1 MAGTTLT
8 LAAGAGRTILPH
20 AARPLHEMTTSA
32 LDESALLRAA
42 TAQVPDADF
51 GGEEFLPAFSQ
62 LLAALRDE
70 AQLDRSGEWAT
81 AARIIM
87 ALNRRRQLSRLL
99 VRAPELRERPIVA
112 PIFILGFPR
121 TGTTLLHNLL
131 AADRRNRAV
140 RLWEMREPFAPD
152 DQPGFDEQAWS
163 RSVIATTEQ
172 VIAAGYKMSPR
183 LADIHPLRA
192 TWPDECSWLF
202 RNSFQSLVFGFSHYV
217 PSYVE
222 WLLAQDM
229 LPAYAYFKL
238 QLQAI
243 THQRGGA
250 PLVLKDPC
258 HLWHL
263 DALLQVFPDARVI
276 QLHRPPEQVVGSFAS
291 LCRALHEGGAT
302 ARPSAEIGRYA
313 IDMLAR
319 GLQRIDA
326 VRATLTP
333 ERILDVDYRELVGDP
348 IATLQRIHGR
358 FGVEFGAEAR
368 AEAESWLAENRGLSG
383 RHHYELHEFGL
394 DASMVERRFADA
406 RPGPARHM
414 EVQHVG

>member
-1 MAGTTLT
+1 
-8 LAAGAGRTILPH
+8 
-20 AARPLHEMTTSA
+20 MTTSA

-51 GGEEFLPAFSQ
+51 GGEDFLPAFSQ

-99 VRAPELRERPIVA
+99 ARAPELRERPIVA

-131 AADRRNRAV
+131 AADPGNRAV

-152 DQPGFDEQAWS
+152 DRPDFDAQAWS

-172 VIAAGYKMSPR
+172 VIAAGYKMAPR

-291 LCRALHEGGAT
+291 LCQALHEAGAKL
-302 ARPSAEIGRYA
+302 RPSAEIGRYA
-313 IDMLAR
+313 VDMLAQ
-319 GLQRIDA
+319 GLHRSDA
-326 VRATLTP
+326 VTASLAP
-333 ERILDVDYRELVGDP
+333 ERILDVDYRELVDDP
-348 IATLQRIHGR
+348 LATVQRIYTRLGLEYSAQAR
-358 FGVEFGAEAR
+358 DGAAT
-368 AEAESWLAENRGLSG
+368 WLAENCGLSG
-383 RHHYELHEFGL
+383 RHRYELHEFGL
-394 DASMVERRFADA
+394 DAGTVERRFARA
-406 RPGPARHM
+406 RELPPRQTEA
-414 EVQHVG
+414 QHAG

>member
-1 MAGTTLT
+1 
-8 LAAGAGRTILPH
+8 
-20 AARPLHEMTTSA
+20 MTTSA
-32 LDESALLRAA
+32 LDEAALLRAA

-51 GGEEFLPAFSQ
+51 GGEEFLPAFSR

-70 AQLDRSGEWAT
+70 AQLDRSGEWAA
-81 AARIIM
+81 AARIVM

-99 VRAPELRERPIVA
+99 ARAPELRDRPIA
-112 PIFILGFPR
+112 SPIFILGFPR

-131 AADRRNRAV
+131 ATDPRNRAV

-152 DQPGFDEQAWS
+152 DRPGFDAQAWS
-163 RSVIATTEQ
+163 SSVIATTEQ

-202 RNSFQSLVFGFSHYV
+202 RNSFTSLVFGFSHYV

-229 LPAYAYFKL
+229 QPAYAYFKL

-263 DALLQVFPDARVI
+263 GALLQVFPDARVI
-276 QLHRPPEQVVGSFAS
+276 QLHRAPEQVVGSFAS
-291 LCRALHEGGAT
+291 LCQALHEGGAT

-313 IDMLAR
+313 LDMLAR

-326 VRATLTP
+326 VRATLAP
-333 ERILDVDYRELVGDP
+333 DRIFDVDYRELVGDP
-348 IATLQRIHGR
+348 LATLQRIHAR
-358 FGVEFGAEAR
+358 FGLSFEAQARDR
-368 AEAESWLAENRGLSG
+368 ATAWLAENRGLSG
-383 RHHYELHEFGL
+383 RHRYELHDFGL
-394 DASMVERRFADA
+394 DATEVERQFMSA
-406 RPGPARHM
+406 RQS

>member
-1 MAGTTLT
+1 
-8 LAAGAGRTILPH
+8 
-20 AARPLHEMTTSA
+20 MTTSA

-51 GGEEFLPAFSQ
+51 GGEAFLPAFSQ
-62 LLAALRDE
+62 LLASLRDE
-70 AQLDRSGEWAT
+70 AQLDRTGEWAA

-99 VRAPELRERPIVA
+99 ARAPELRERQIVA

-131 AADRRNRAV
+131 AADPRSRAV

-152 DQPGFDEQAWS
+152 DRPGFDGEAWS
-163 RSVIATTEQ
+163 RSVISTTEQ

-202 RNSFQSLVFGFSHYV
+202 RNSFMSLVFGFSHYV

-291 LCRALHEGGAT
+291 LCQALHEGGAT
-302 ARPSAEIGRYA
+302 PRPSAEIGRYA
-313 IDMLAR
+313 VEMLAR
-319 GLQRIDA
+319 GLERSDA
-326 VRATLTP
+326 VRATLAP
-333 ERILDVDYRELVGDP
+333 DRILDVDYRELVGDP
-348 IATLQRIHGR
+348 ISTLQRIYCR
-358 FGVEFGAEAR
+358 FGLEFESQAR
-368 AEAESWLAENRGLSG
+368 DAATSWLAENRGLSG
-383 RHHYELHEFGL
+383 RHRYELHEFGL
-394 DASMVERRFADA
+394 DASTVERRFAA
-406 RPGPARHM
+406 ARHM
-414 EVQHVG
+414 PARQMEEVQHVG

>member
-1 MAGTTLT
+1 
-8 LAAGAGRTILPH
+8 
-20 AARPLHEMTTSA
+20 MTTSA
-32 LDESALLRAA
+32 LDEAALLRAA

-51 GGEEFLPAFSQ
+51 GGEEFLPAFSR

-70 AQLDRSGEWAT
+70 AQLDRSGEWAA
-81 AARIIM
+81 AARIVM

-99 VRAPELRERPIVA
+99 ARAPELRECPIA
-112 PIFILGFPR
+112 SPIFILGFPR

-131 AADRRNRAV
+131 ATDPRNRAV

-152 DQPGFDEQAWS
+152 DRPGFDAQAWS
-163 RSVIATTEQ
+163 SSVIATTEQ

-202 RNSFQSLVFGFSHYV
+202 RNSFTSLVFGFSHYV

-229 LPAYAYFKL
+229 QPAYAYFKL

-263 DALLQVFPDARVI
+263 GALLQVFPDARVI
-276 QLHRPPEQVVGSFAS
+276 QLHRAPEQVVGSFAS
-291 LCRALHEGGAT
+291 LCQALHEGGAT

-313 IDMLAR
+313 LDMLAR

-326 VRATLTP
+326 VRATLAP
-333 ERILDVDYRELVGDP
+333 DRIFDVDYRELVGDP
-348 IATLQRIHGR
+348 IETLQRIHAR
-358 FGVEFGAEAR
+358 FGLSFEADARDR
-368 AEAESWLAENRGLSG
+368 ATAWLAENRGLSG
-383 RHHYELHEFGL
+383 RHRYELHDFGL
-394 DASMVERRFADA
+394 DATEVERQFMSA
-406 RPGPARHM
+406 RQS

>member
-1 MAGTTLT
+1 M
-8 LAAGAGRTILPH
+8 
-20 AARPLHEMTTSA
+20 TSA
-32 LDESALLRAA
+32 LDDAALLRASE
-42 TAQVPDADF
+42 AQVPDAHF
-51 GGEEFLPAFSQ
+51 GDKFGDDHFRPAYAK

-70 AQLDRSGEWAT
+70 ARLTRAGEWA
-81 AARIIM
+81 AAVRIITS
-87 ALNRRRQLSRLL
+87 LNRRRQLAQLL
-99 VRAPELRERPIVA
+99 ARAPELRERSIVA

-131 AADRRNRAV
+131 AADPNKRAI

-152 DQPGFDEQAWS
+152 HQPGFDVEAWS

-172 VIAAGYKMSPR
+172 LVEAGYRMSPR

-202 RNSFQSLVFGFSHYV
+202 RNDFRSLVLGFSYFV

-229 LPAYAYFKL
+229 TPAYQHFKL

-263 DALLQVFPDARVI
+263 DSLLATFPDARLI
-276 QLHRPPEQVVGSFAS
+276 HLHRPLDEVVGSFAS
-291 LCRALHEGGAT
+291 LCEALHEGGSEL
-302 ARPSAEIGRYA
+302 RPRGEIGRYA
-313 IDMLAR
+313 ADMLAQGMDR
-319 GLQRIDA
+319 MLA
-326 VRATLTP
+326 VRAELP
-333 ERILDVDYRELVGDP
+333 SERVLDLDYRELVADP
-348 IATLQRIHGR
+348 IATLARIHQR
-358 FGVEFGAEAR
+358 FALPLDPEAIAAAER
-368 AEAESWLAENRGLSG
+368 WLAESRSLSG
-383 RHHYELHEFGL
+383 RHRYGL
-394 DASMVERRFADA
+394 DHFELDRGAIERRFAPYQQRFLA
-406 RPGPARHM
+406 SA
-414 EVQHVG
+414 EVRHVG

>member
-1 MAGTTLT
+1 M
-8 LAAGAGRTILPH
+8 
-20 AARPLHEMTTSA
+20 MTTSA

-42 TAQVPDADF
+42 IAQVPDADF
-51 GGEEFLPAFSQ
+51 GGEEFLPAFSR
-62 LLAALRDE
+62 LLAALRGE
-70 AQLDRSGEWAT
+70 AQLDRSGEWAM

-87 ALNRRRQLSRLL
+87 SLNRRRQLSRLL
-99 VRAPELRERPIVA
+99 ARAPQLRERPIVA

-131 AADRRNRAV
+131 AADPGNRAV

-152 DQPGFDEQAWS
+152 DRPGFDVDAWS

-202 RNSFQSLVFGFSHYV
+202 RNSFTSLVFGFSDYV

-291 LCRALHEGGAT
+291 LCQALHEGGAT
-302 ARPSAEIGRYA
+302 PRTSAEIGRYA
-313 IDMLAR
+313 VDLLAQ

-326 VRATLTP
+326 VRATLAP

-348 IATLQRIHGR
+348 LATLQRIYTSLGLQFQAR
-358 FGVEFGAEAR
+358 DEA
-368 AEAESWLAENRGLSG
+368 ATWLAENQGLSG
-383 RHHYELHEFGL
+383 RHRYELHEFGL
-394 DASMVERRFADA
+394 DASVVQRRFTEG
-406 RPGPARHM
+406 RCVPARRM

>member
-1 MAGTTLT
+1 
-8 LAAGAGRTILPH
+8 
-20 AARPLHEMTTSA
+20 MTTSA
-32 LDESALLRAA
+32 LDEAALLRAA

-51 GGEEFLPAFSQ
+51 GGEEFLPAFSR

-70 AQLDRSGEWAT
+70 AQLDRSGEWAA
-81 AARIIM
+81 AARIVM

-99 VRAPELRERPIVA
+99 ARAPELRDRPIA
-112 PIFILGFPR
+112 SPIFILGFPR

-131 AADRRNRAV
+131 ATDPRNRAV

-152 DQPGFDEQAWS
+152 DRPGFDAQAWS
-163 RSVIATTEQ
+163 SSVIATTEQ

-202 RNSFQSLVFGFSHYV
+202 RNSFTSLVFGFSHYV

-229 LPAYAYFKL
+229 QPAYAYFKL

-263 DALLQVFPDARVI
+263 GALLQVFPDARVI
-276 QLHRPPEQVVGSFAS
+276 QLHRAPEQVVGSFAS
-291 LCRALHEGGAT
+291 LCQALHEGGAT

-313 IDMLAR
+313 LDMLAR

-326 VRATLTP
+326 VRATLAP
-333 ERILDVDYRELVGDP
+333 DRIFDVDYRELVGDP
-348 IATLQRIHGR
+348 IETLQRIHAR
-358 FGVEFGAEAR
+358 FGLSFEADARDR
-368 AEAESWLAENRGLSG
+368 ATAWLAENRGLSG
-383 RHHYELHEFGL
+383 RHRYELHDFGL
-394 DASMVERRFADA
+394 DATEVERQFMSA
-406 RPGPARHM
+406 RQS

>member
-1 MAGTTLT
+1 
-8 LAAGAGRTILPH
+8 
-20 AARPLHEMTTSA
+20 MTTSA
-32 LDESALLRAA
+32 LDEAALLRAA

-51 GGEEFLPAFSQ
+51 GGEEFLPAFSR

-70 AQLDRSGEWAT
+70 AQLDRSGEWAA
-81 AARIIM
+81 AARIVM

-99 VRAPELRERPIVA
+99 SRAPELRERPIA
-112 PIFILGFPR
+112 SPIFILGFPR

-131 AADRRNRAV
+131 ATDPRNRAV

-152 DQPGFDEQAWS
+152 DRPGFDAQAWS
-163 RSVIATTEQ
+163 SSVIATTEQ

-202 RNSFQSLVFGFSHYV
+202 RNSFTSLVFGFSHYV

-276 QLHRPPEQVVGSFAS
+276 QLHRAPEQVVGSFAS
-291 LCRALHEGGAT
+291 LCQALHEGGAT
-302 ARPSAEIGRYA
+302 ARPNAEIGRYA
-313 IDMLAR
+313 LDLLTR

-326 VRATLTP
+326 VRATLAP
-333 ERILDVDYRELVGDP
+333 DRIFDVDYRELVGDP
-348 IATLQRIHGR
+348 IETLQRIHVR
-358 FGVEFGAEAR
+358 FGLSFEADARDR
-368 AEAESWLAENRGLSG
+368 ATTWLAENRGLSG
-383 RHHYELHEFGL
+383 RHRYELHDFGL
-394 DASMVERRFADA
+394 DASVVERRFVSA
-406 RPGPARHM
+406 RQP